1 MSPEQSSVVSHQSS
15 VWLRVFSS
23 VLLLLTGC
31 WALPTSAQGL
41 GNTPYSVY
49 GIGEIYSPA
58 FSAQQSMGGS
68 GVSYANG
75 IFINNLNPAL
85 LVRNRVTVFEVG
97 LIGQVK
103 RLRDVRQSQQ
113 DVGGGLNYLAMAF
126 PVTRRWSTGLTFRP
140 YSYSNYE
147 VRRVE
152 PIPGTMYFAE
162 YLYKGSGGVNQVSWT
177 NGFQIGKNFYAGLQA
192 SYLFGNLTRESSA
205 TSLLYEQDYR
215 ISLQE
220 RYNHHDVVLKTGIA
234 YRQKL
239 KEKLFL
245 NLAAAVD
252 LPARLRTDRERFFQT
267 YTGASETDSL
277 SGTQDVLSSDAGRL
291 RLPGGLRVGASL
303 ENPYKLAISADFAY
317 QPWSQ
322 YQSFSGSSGAA
333 EGFQDSYEVALG
345 VEYTPNILS
354 ATKYFN
360 RLPYRA
366 GFRYGQTPYL
376 INGQAVRDASFTLG
390 TSVPLNRQGLADLS
404 LGLQFGQRGTL
415 SGGGLREQ
423 YFRINLGFTIG
434 EQWFYRQ
441 VVD

>member
-1 MSPEQSSVVSHQSS
+1 MSSEPLSVTRDP
-15 VWLRVFSS
+15 LS
-23 VLLLLTGC
+23 VLRRWVLTGITLLLVHGSLTTAG
-31 WALPTSAQGL
+31 QGL

-49 GIGEIYSPA
+49 GIGEIFTPA

-97 LIGQVK
+97 LIAQVK
-103 RLRDVRQSQQ
+103 RLSDSRQSQQ

-126 PVTRRWSTGLTFRP
+126 PVNRRWTTGLTFRP

-147 VRRVE
+147 VRRIE
-152 PIPGTMYFAE
+152 PIPGTLFFAE
-162 YLYKGSGGVNQVSWT
+162 HLYKGSGGVNQVAWT
-177 NGFQIGKNFYAGLQA
+177 NGFQLGKSFYAGLQA
-192 SYLFGNLTRESSA
+192 SYLFGNITRESNS
-205 TSLLYEQDYR
+205 TTLLYEGDYR
-215 ISLQE
+215 VSLQE
-220 RYNHHDVVLKTGIA
+220 RYNHRDLALKAGIA

-239 KEKLFL
+239 KDKLFL
-245 NLAAAVD
+245 NLGAAYDV
-252 LPARLRTDRERFFQT
+252 PTRLRTNRERFFQT
-267 YTGASETDSL
+267 YTSTDSIP
-277 SGTQDVLSSDAGRL
+277 GTQDVLSSSSGRL
-291 RLPGGLRVGASL
+291 RLPGGLRLGASL
-303 ENPYKLAISADFAY
+303 ENPYKLAISADVTF

-322 YQSFSGSSGAA
+322 YRGFSGGSGAS
-333 EGFQDSYEVALG
+333 EGFQDAYEVAVG
-345 VEYTPNILS
+345 AEYTPNILS
-354 ATKYFN
+354 ATSYFK

-376 INGQAVRDASFTLG
+376 INGQGVRDASFTLG
-390 TSVPLNRQGLADLS
+390 TSLPLNRQGLADLS
-404 LGLQFGQRGTL
+404 LGLQVGQRGTL

-423 YFRINLGFTIG
+423 YFRVNLGFTIG